1 MTRLLPALSGE
12 LCDWLDR
19 VKHCALP
26 TGSEVSWLTGMAPP
40 SMAGIKVKLG
50 GAFDL
55 SVNPLLLGPW
65 TEGIVTVKGPRLSAP
80 NMFLLVGY
88 VRPPLPCPQSFQ
100 KMMGSQ
106 KISALAKLTCEL
118 GDRGQE

>member
-55 SVNPLLLGPW
+55 SINPLLLGPW
-65 TEGIVTVKGPRLSAP
+65 TEGIVTVKGPRVSAP
-80 NMFLLVGY
+80 NMFLLVG
-88 VRPPLPCPQSFQ
+88 
-100 KMMGSQ
+100 
-106 KISALAKLTCEL
+106 
-118 GDRGQE
+118 